1 MNLGAKGT
9 IRPLRA
15 AVARRRSGPGPRP
28 GLRPRHVT
36 PERLW
41 REAAAG
47 AGPGAGP
54 GRAEAAG
61 DSGAGAESGA
71 GPPSATTSESEDES
85 EHSSEAEEAEE
96 NEAEE
101 ERTSAAGSEKE
112 EADEEEEE
120 YDEEEEEEEDDNRA
134 AKKPR
139 HGGFILDEADVDDKY
154 EGEDIL
160 EEGEESPHAAL
171 GAPLG
176 LCGGPSVQAFVAP
189 SLAPFPILEAGGRG
203 WKRSPA
209 VVQLW
214 GGQPLPSSS
223 YAPCQA
229 PCPLQN
235 SPLEGGWEGW
245 RVCLSVPP
253 SRCPF
258 SQHISS
264 ALAWGF
270 YFAFIPPHC
279 PSSPPRAT
287 L

>member
-160 EEGEESPHAAL
+160 EEARDAL
-171 GAPLG
+171 GSSSNQQVGAAPHRQLRPTG
-176 LCGGPSVQAFVAP
+176 CSTCTWPRRQSRSAP
-189 SLAPFPILEAGGRG
+189 SARTPH
-203 WKRSPA
+203 
-209 VVQLW
+209 VT
-214 GGQPLPSSS
+214 
-223 YAPCQA
+223 
-229 PCPLQN
+229 
-235 SPLEGGWEGW
+235 
-245 RVCLSVPP
+245 
-253 SRCPF
+253 
-258 SQHISS
+258 
-264 ALAWGF
+264 
-270 YFAFIPPHC
+270 AFM
-279 PSSPPRAT
+279 
-287 L
+287 

>member
-160 EEGEESPHAAL
+160 EEAL
-171 GAPLG
+171 GA
-176 LCGGPSVQAFVAP
+176 GPRAHPWVSPALPGSGSRAPPGALVAAEHVTP
-189 SLAPFPILEAGGRG
+189 LEAPATSKWEQLLIVSSAQPAAARARGRG
-203 WKRSPA
+203 DRA
-209 VVQLW
+209 D
-214 GGQPLPSSS
+214 LPHL
-223 YAPCQA
+223 P
-229 PCPLQN
+229 
-235 SPLEGGWEGW
+235 G
-245 RVCLSVPP
+245 R
-253 SRCPF
+253 R
-258 SQHISS
+258 
-264 ALAWGF
+264 
-270 YFAFIPPHC
+270 
-279 PSSPPRAT
+279 T
-287 L
+287 